1 MKTTSTKKRKNPSPN
16 RNERLIEGTK
26 VWASF
31 YRENLH
37 RFADD
42 FLDGINLFLF
52 QKIWLYFLNKSI
64 TSCFIC
70 SRGLSKSYTLAV
82 FMCLKCILF
91 PGLKVII
98 SCETKETSKR
108 MISEKIQ
115 GELMSKSSNL
125 RREIKECKVGINE
138 SYVLFKN
145 GSKITSINAS
155 NNTRGMRGHLLIVD
169 EYIQIK
175 NGYDTITKILQP
187 FLNVQR
193 QAPFMSNP
201 KYGKEHVEENQEIYL
216 SSAGYTNT
224 WYYDLYE
231 GVVDNMLDGEDAF
244 VCNLPY
250 TLANHHGLLS
260 DARIKKIQ
268 EDKNMTEMA
277 FETEYNAQFWNV
289 NDKAFFMPDDI
300 LSNRKI
306 VKPWYPPTPLQ
317 FMEEKDKRHP
327 SWELERDT
335 TQELRVLSCDIAT
348 SASSSTIYNDA
359 SIFTFIKA
367 NPRGEQYISE
377 VLYSES
383 LEGWKVEEQ
392 VLRIKRLWY
401 DGDVDYIVLDT
412 RNAGIAILDLLANYT
427 YDEQRD
433 IKYPPFKSMNNKD
446 HAERCSYRE
455 AKEIVYSIVGT
466 DQLNSEIAF
475 TFKASLENHT
485 TQFLINEIEAEDYLV
500 EHQGFALKNNED
512 KVNLML
518 PYLQTTLMQNEIL
531 ELEADTTGRYLKLRE
546 KGTMRKDRYSSI
558 SYGIYFI
565 KQQEGKLKKRT
576 KGQFFSAW

>member
-1 MKTTSTKKRKNPSPN
+1 MKTTSTKKRKNVSMN
-16 RNERLIEGTK
+16 REERIKEGTK
-26 VWASF
+26 IWASF

-42 FLDGINLFLF
+42 FLDGINLFTF
-52 QKIWLYFLNKSI
+52 QKMWLYYLNKSL

-82 FMCLKCILF
+82 FMCLKCILY
-91 PGLKVII
+91 PGTKVVI

-108 MISEKIQ
+108 IISEKIQ
-115 GELMSKSSNL
+115 GELMAKSSNL

-138 SYVLFKN
+138 SHVIFKN

-155 NNTRGMRGHLLIVD
+155 NNTRGMRATMLIVD

-175 NGYDTITKILQP
+175 GGYDTITKILQP

-193 QAPFMSNP
+193 QPRFLTTG
-201 KYGKEHVEENQEIYL
+201 KYGKEFIEENQEIYL

-231 GVVDNMLDGEDAF
+231 EVVSNMLEGKEAF
-244 VCNLPY
+244 ACNLPY

-260 DARIKKIQ
+260 DARVKKIR
-268 EDKNMTEMA
+268 EDKNMTDMA
-277 FETEYNAQFWNV
+277 FETEYNAQFWSI
-289 NDKAFFMPDDI
+289 NDKAFFMPNDI
-300 LSNRKI
+300 LSNRNI
-306 VKPWYPPTPLQ
+306 VKPWYPPTEVQYL
-317 FMEEKDKRHP
+317 EEKDKRNK
-327 SWELERDT
+327 SWSLPRDT
-335 TQELRVLSCDIAT
+335 NEELRVLSCDIAT
-348 SASSSTIYNDA
+348 SSSSSTVYNDA
-359 SIFTFIKA
+359 SIYTFIKA
-367 NPRGEQYISE
+367 NPKGEKYISE

-383 LEGWKVEEQ
+383 LEGWKIEEQ

-401 DGDVDYIVLDT
+401 DGDVDYIVLDV

-433 IKYPPFKSMNNKD
+433 IKYPPFKSMNNKE
-446 HAERCSYRE
+446 HADRCSYRE

-466 DQLNSEIAF
+466 EQLNSEIAF
-475 TFKASLENHT
+475 TFKSSLENHT

-500 EHQGFALKNNED
+500 EHKNFNLQPNER
-512 KVNLML
+512 KVELML

-531 ELEADTTGRYLKLRE
+531 ELEADTSGKYLKLRE
-546 KGTMRKDRYSSI
+546 KSSMRKDRYSSV

-565 KQQEGKLKKRT
+565 KQREQKLKKKT
-576 KGQFFSAW
+576 KKKFFSAW